1 MEFLTCVPNPL
12 GCGGAGGCSGA
23 TVELAFDYAV
33 AQGVADEWTDPYTAY
48 HGLAQGENCTLE
60 SAVVAGVTGYEVVSP
75 HNSHAALLAAVATKG
90 PVAVSVDASQWSA
103 YHGGVFDG
111 CNQETP
117 DLDHAVVLVGY
128 GTDGTSGLD
137 YWLVRNSWG
146 PTWGEN
152 GYIRLARFGPVKE
165 AERCGLDV
173 APLDGDGCAGGPAN
187 VTVCGTCGITFD
199 ATYPTGGFL
208 Y

>member
-1 MEFLTCVPNPL
+1 VALQTGTLFTLSEMEFLTCVPNPL

-33 AQGVADEWTDPYTAY
+33 AQGVADEWSDPYTAY

-117 DLDHAVVLVGY
+117 V
-128 GTDGTSGLD
+128 S
-137 YWLVRNSWG
+137 
-146 PTWGEN
+146 
-152 GYIRLARFGPVKE
+152 
-165 AERCGLDV
+165 
-173 APLDGDGCAGGPAN
+173 
-187 VTVCGTCGITFD
+187 
-199 ATYPTGGFL
+199 
-208 Y
+208 